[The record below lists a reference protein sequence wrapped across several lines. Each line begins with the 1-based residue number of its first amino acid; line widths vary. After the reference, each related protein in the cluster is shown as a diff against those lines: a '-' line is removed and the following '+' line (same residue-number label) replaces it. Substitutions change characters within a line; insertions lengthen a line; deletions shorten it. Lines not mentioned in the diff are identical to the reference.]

1 MTEPRINPTE
11 PEQASEP
18 PARTEDASPN
28 DDELMLTLGSS
39 QESVTDYDTLLD
51 TVSDDEA

>member
-1 MTEPRINPTE
+1 MTEPRTNPTE

-39 QESVTDYDTLLD
+39 QDSVTDYDTLLN
-51 TVSDDEA
+51 TVGDDEA